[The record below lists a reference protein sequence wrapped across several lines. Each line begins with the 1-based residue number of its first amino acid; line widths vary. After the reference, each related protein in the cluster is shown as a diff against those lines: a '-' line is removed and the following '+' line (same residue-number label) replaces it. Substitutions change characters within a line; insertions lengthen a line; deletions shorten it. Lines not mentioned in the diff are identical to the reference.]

1 MLLRL
6 GLLLK
11 IPMIMDAEF
20 DRCTAYGLKAGTHR
34 EETSQAPEATNTSGA
49 TVSTLSNFICKIELC
64 RKVALFN
71 LLPSAPRYLSVHCF
85 HASRLNTLFQNQQ
98 INTEKI

>member
-20 DRCTAYGLKAGTHR
+20 DRCTDYGLKAGTHP
-34 EETSQAPEATNTSGA
+34 EETNSQAPEATDTGGA
-49 TVSTLSNFICKIELC
+49 TVSTMAHNVGPPYSVDDEVLLRPRDRKI
-64 RKVALFN
+64 
-71 LLPSAPRYLSVHCF
+71 
-85 HASRLNTLFQNQQ
+85 
-98 INTEKI
+98 